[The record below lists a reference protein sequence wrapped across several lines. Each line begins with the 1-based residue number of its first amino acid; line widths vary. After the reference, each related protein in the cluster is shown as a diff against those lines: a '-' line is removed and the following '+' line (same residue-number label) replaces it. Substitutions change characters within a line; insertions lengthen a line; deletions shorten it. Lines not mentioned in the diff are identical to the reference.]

1 MTLFSVTN
9 APGLI
14 KAAIAGA
21 PVTNW
26 RNYDTI
32 YTERY
37 MGLPDEN
44 ADAYKKASP
53 QTAAGNLSGT
63 KLLIL
68 HNIEDDN
75 VHFQNSVQM
84 ANALELAGKQFSM
97 VVYPQ
102 KSHGVSGP
110 ARKQLLEEAT
120 AFFQENLK

>member
-21 PVTNW
+21 PVTDW

-37 MGLPDEN
+37 MGLPDE
-44 ADAYKKASP
+44 DAEGYRKTSP
-53 QTAAGNLSGT
+53 QTSAANLEDT
-63 KLLIL
+63 RLLIV

-75 VHFQNSVQM
+75 VHFQNTVQM
-84 ANALELAGKQFSM
+84 ANALELAGKQFFM
-97 VVYPQ
+97 LVYPQ
-102 KSHGVSGP
+102 KSHGVTGP
-110 ARKQLLEEAT
+110 VRKQLLEETT
-120 AFFQENLK
+120 AFFEENLK